1 MLTRARYLPCI
12 ALWFSLLT
20 LLLSPG
26 TAWMQGGNVF
36 LTFNKVD
43 DARFPEIQAFVTV
56 ADADGFPIPDL
67 TTDDFE
73 VLEDGKPVE
82 IKEVTTIAKGELGI
96 ALMLVID
103 TSGSMSAGG
112 GVPIRNAKAA
122 ALSIVEGMGA
132 NDMVAIVAFSGEIEP
147 FPVLHS
153 AKETEFTND
162 KGFLNELINSLQANG
177 NTPLYDATVKAVKM
191 TARQPLG
198 NRAIVLLT
206 DGRDEGSK
214 PGGSG
219 SVLTEDDAIA
229 EASEAKIPIYT
240 IGLGRDIAEKYLQRL
255 AQRTGGKYERTDDP
269 EELKPLFEEVRDR
282 LRLRYVI
289 RYESDLV
296 PDHGDHSILIKV
308 KKGEGEDE
316 AIKTFVSRPPE
327 TPGIRLALEEGQELS
342 GQIAIKP
349 EVFAR
354 DEIERVEFWVGG
366 ELLHTDNS
374 APYIFYWN
382 TAEPRW
388 WESGGTTHDLTVRVY
403 DVKGRVGERVVG
415 QLEVLVPTPTPTY
428 TPTSV
433 PTATPTPIPVPIAPL
448 VTPPPMPSVSGGL
461 QPWSIALIAGVA
473 LSLLAGLF
481 FLIWRSRKPV
491 CPNCGRRLD
500 PHWTECPFCAAEVP
514 TYVAEA
520 VTAEAGPAREAEVL
534 VPPLQPTRPVQ
545 PPKLRLAWL
554 VVEKGMPEGGEFR
567 LHEGETTI
575 GRAGTNDII
584 LDDPAI
590 SRRQAMVK
598 LEGEEFYLYDLAAT
612 NPTRVNGQVIT
623 RQRLLDGDRVEMGH
637 SRLVFKRAKEQ

>member
-1 MLTRARYLPCI
+1 MLAM
-12 ALWFSLLT
+12 
-20 LLLSPG
+20 LLSPSI
-26 TAWMQGGNVF
+26 AWMQGGSVF
-36 LTFNKVD
+36 LTFNEVD
-43 DARFPEIQAFVTV
+43 DARFPEIQAFVTA

-67 TTDDFE
+67 TADNFE

-82 IKEVTTIAKGELGI
+82 IKEVTTVAKGELGI

-103 TSGSMSAGG
+103 TSGSMNAGG
-112 GVPIRNAKAA
+112 GAPIRNAKAA

-132 NDMVAIVAFSGEIEP
+132 NDMVAIVAFSDEIEP
-147 FPVLHS
+147 FPTFDN
-153 AKETEFTND
+153 AKEVEFTND
-162 KGFLNELINSLQANG
+162 KELLDGLINSVQANG

-191 TARQPLG
+191 TARLPLG
-198 NRAIVLLT
+198 NRAIILLT

-214 PGGSG
+214 SGGSG

-229 EASEAKIPIYT
+229 EASEAKIPVYT

-255 AQRTGGKYERTDDP
+255 AQRTGGKYETTDEP
-269 EELKPLFEEVRDR
+269 EKLKPLFEEVRDR
-282 LRLRYVI
+282 LRQRYVI

-296 PDHGDHSILIKV
+296 PDYGDHSILVNV

-327 TPGIRLALEEGQELS
+327 MPGIRLALEEGQELS
-342 GQIAIKP
+342 GQITIKP

-354 DEIERVEFWVGG
+354 DEVDRVEFWVGE
-366 ELLHTDNS
+366 ELLHTDSS

-388 WESGGTTHDLTVRVY
+388 WEGGITTHDLTIRAY
-403 DVKGRVGERVVG
+403 DVKGRVGERIIG
-415 QLEVLVPTPTPTY
+415 QLEVLVPTPTPIY
-428 TPTSV
+428 TPTPA
-433 PTATPTPIPVPIAPL
+433 PTATPTPTKTPTP
-448 VTPPPMPSVSGGL
+448 TPPLEETVISPGPPPSPPVL
-461 QPWSIALIAGVA
+461 EPWMMALIAGVA
-473 LSLLAGLF
+473 LLLLAGLF
-481 FLIWRSRKPV
+481 FLIWRGRKPV
-491 CPNCGRRLD
+491 CPDCGRRLD

-514 TYVAEA
+514 THVAEA
-520 VTAEAGPAREAEVL
+520 VTAEAGPAMQAEV
-534 VPPLQPTRPVQ
+534 VAPLLEPTRPVR
-545 PPKLRLAWL
+545 PPKLHLAWL
-554 VVEKGMPEGGEFR
+554 VVEKGMPQGKEFR

-575 GRAGTNDII
+575 GRAGTTDII

-623 RQRLLDGDRVEMGH
+623 RQRLFDGDHVEMGN
-637 SRLVFKRAKEQ
+637 SRLVFKRAEEE